1 MQEKDLST
9 FKTFK
14 RLFPTISQYKWGLIV
29 GAVALVL
36 NALVDSGL
44 IYLLKPLLDEG
55 FGHADH
61 GFFKIDGGVSG
72 AVHPCAWYHKLYCE
86 LLLGV
91 GVRQSSDDSSPQY
104 FPAFDVYACELF

>member
-14 RLFPTISQYKWGLIV
+14 RLFPTISQYRWGLIV

-61 GFFKIDGGVSG
+61 GFLKLMAVLVVLFILVRGITNYIASYCLAWVSG
-72 AVHPCAWYHKLYCE
+72 KVVMTLRRNIFQHRLA
-86 LLLGV
+86 
-91 GVRQSSDDSSPQY
+91 
-104 FPAFDVYACELF
+104 